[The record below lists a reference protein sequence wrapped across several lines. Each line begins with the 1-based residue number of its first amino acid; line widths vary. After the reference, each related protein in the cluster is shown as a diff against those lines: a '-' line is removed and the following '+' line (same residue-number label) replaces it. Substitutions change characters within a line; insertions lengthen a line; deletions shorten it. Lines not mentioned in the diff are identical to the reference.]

1 MRRECTPLTHLTQKQ
16 NKHSLNAVT
25 CHVPCVFLLA
35 ILFDVTTRHHDYL
48 STERCKTMHKQH
60 GRHLSDNKIA
70 KNDKFAL
77 QDCGSCA
84 LRDQQRAHT

>member
-25 CHVPCVFLLA
+25 CHIPCVFLLA
-35 ILFDVTTRHHDYL
+35 ILLDVTTRHHDYL
-48 STERCKTMHKQH
+48 AAERYKPQHKRH
-60 GRHLSDNKIA
+60 GRQLADNKIA
-70 KNDKFAL
+70 NNGKFAL

-84 LRDQQRAHT
+84 LRDQEKAHT